1 MYPSC
6 EVRWFFHLAPEG
18 LIVWFASK
26 NKAFDSPDTPKRV
39 DHYLLVANDKNIGLK
54 LREGN
59 IEAKQLIKI
68 LGEWHFPELNARGQV
83 EHWIKWSFRLDE
95 ADSLSHKI
103 IEEGND
109 NWIAVVKERLG
120 YVYHFSEDGTIREAP
135 IGEWAPEGCQVEL
148 TQIQVKGRT
157 CHTFGLEAFS
167 ESGQL
172 EGNLRR
178 GAETAFSALR
188 KWSQES
194 GWLDEGVGFREGR
207 SMGYPAFL
215 LGI

>member
-6 EVRWFFHLAPEG
+6 EIRWFFSVPPTG
-18 LIVWFASK
+18 LIAWFAEP
-26 NKAFDSPDTPKRV
+26 ARLDSLYTPGRT
-39 DHYLLVANDKNIGLK
+39 DHYLLVANGENIGVK

-59 IEAKQLIKI
+59 VEAKHRVTT
-68 LGEWHFPELNARGQV
+68 LGEWAFPLVGARGV
-83 EHWIKWSFRLDE
+83 AEHWIKWSFRLDE